1 MLNYGEIW
9 LFPKHTRIIR
19 QLLFWWLQ
27 AQAKHIGVTSFAI
40 GWAVLEIWTTCL
52 PNCAKSTVKF
62 GYFLNTLESSGQL
75 LFWWLQAQGKHIGV
89 TSFAIGWAVLEIWNT
104 CLPNWAT
111 SLVKFGYFQNTLES
125 LGNCFSDDCK
135 HKPNMCWTSFAI
147 GWAILEIWT
156 TWLPNCATSI
166 RK

>member
-1 MLNYGEIW
+1 MGEIW

-19 QLLFWWLQ
+19 QLQNWWLQ

-52 PNCAKSTVKF
+52 PNCAKYTVKF

-104 CLPNWAT
+104 CLPNCSSYSKT
-111 SLVKFGYFQNTLES
+111 SYSYISG
-125 LGNCFSDDCK
+125 
-135 HKPNMCWTSFAI
+135 
-147 GWAILEIWT
+147 EIWLFPKHT
-156 TWLPNCATSI
+156 RIIRQLLFWWLQAQA
-166 RK
+166 KHVFELVLQ